1 MKHGTP
7 LSVAYENGQYR
18 EYLILVEELIKNTLC
33 KILLSCEYAFFFFS
47 FFCKPDFHKDENSMI
62 SNKKNEWIDF
72 LMILILSSSQMFC
85 VRLAYTD
92 IKFISRWNDHRDRK
106 DMEDT

>member
-7 LSVAYENGQYR
+7 LSVAFENGQYR

-47 FFCKPDFHKDENSMI
+47 FFFCKPDFHKDENSI
-62 SNKKNEWIDF
+62 
-72 LMILILSSSQMFC
+72 
-85 VRLAYTD
+85 YD
-92 IKFISRWNDHRDRK
+92 IK
-106 DMEDT
+106 

>member
-7 LSVAYENGQYR
+7 LSVAFENGQYR

-47 FFCKPDFHKDENSMI
+47 FFFANLILTKTKILYMI
-62 SNKKNEWIDF
+62 SNKK
-72 LMILILSSSQMFC
+72 M
-85 VRLAYTD
+85 
-92 IKFISRWNDHRDRK
+92 NDMLK
-106 DMEDT
+106 IFS

>member
-7 LSVAYENGQYR
+7 LSVAFENGQYR

-62 SNKKNEWIDF
+62 SNKKMNE
-72 LMILILSSSQMFC
+72 
-85 VRLAYTD
+85 
-92 IKFISRWNDHRDRK
+92 
-106 DMEDT
+106 

>member
-18 EYLILVEELIKNTLC
+18 EYLILVEELMKTHFAKYFYPVNMP
-33 KILLSCEYAFFFFS
+33 FFFF

-62 SNKKNEWIDF
+62 SNKKNE
-72 LMILILSSSQMFC
+72 
-85 VRLAYTD
+85 
-92 IKFISRWNDHRDRK
+92 
-106 DMEDT
+106 